1 MKKLSAQY
9 LCIALCLIGAAPYA
23 AEAQN
28 KTEYATLTDALF
40 AGQQLNGKQGPES
53 VNWINDGQK
62 YSYIAG
68 EEIRSMEP
76 ATLKDELIF
85 SKQGLTF
92 PGTAKP

>member
-9 LCIALCLIGAAPYA
+9 LCIALALMGALPYA
-23 AEAQN
+23 VKAQS
-28 KTEYATLTDALF
+28 KTEYSSLTDAVYS
-40 AGQQLNGKQGPES
+40 AGKLSGKRGPAS

-85 SKQGLTF
+85 SKKGRTYLQ
-92 PGTAKP
+92 

>member
-1 MKKLSAQY
+1 MG
-9 LCIALCLIGAAPYA
+9 ALPYA
-23 AEAQN
+23 VKAQS
-28 KTEYATLTDALF
+28 KTEYSSLTDAVYS
-40 AGQQLNGKQGPES
+40 AGKLSGKRGPAS

-85 SKQGLTF
+85 SKKGRTYLQ
-92 PGTAKP
+92 